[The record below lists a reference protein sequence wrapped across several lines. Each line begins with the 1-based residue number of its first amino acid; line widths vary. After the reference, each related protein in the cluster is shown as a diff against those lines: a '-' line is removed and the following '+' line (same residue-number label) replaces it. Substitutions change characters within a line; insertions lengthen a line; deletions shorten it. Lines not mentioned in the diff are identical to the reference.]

1 MESERK
7 YAKQTTRRLPRLF
20 GGAHYKRTRS
30 QGRESEKYRRVEVSV
45 KLTNNV
51 KGGII
56 MFEENYMNKYENC
69 PCCGKKLFRV
79 IASSEYRDIFVWC
92 KFCKKE
98 IKVNKRAQEPK
109 C

>member
-1 MESERK
+1 
-7 YAKQTTRRLPRLF
+7 
-20 GGAHYKRTRS
+20 
-30 QGRESEKYRRVEVSV
+30 
-45 KLTNNV
+45 
-51 KGGII
+51 